1 MLNLDIPEISF
12 TQKYFW
18 CVRNCRGCFVM
29 LERRRVA
36 SGSSGNVIVVS
47 GLHRL
52 QSGRFCVTFLL
63 LKFLTSH
70 LSVLFMFS
78 IQIVITCKIAALVD
92 IRWEMAVEKIW
103 VEAMG
108 SKCVHSFKKKKER
121 VLTFKKM
128 TVSYAGEGPPSTSPS
143 PNLPHVRG
151 QNCLILARF
160 MDTVGNTLW
169 YSHYTLIVKL
179 LRDNQVNAY

>member
-1 MLNLDIPEISF
+1 
-12 TQKYFW
+12 
-18 CVRNCRGCFVM
+18 M

-78 IQIVITCKIAALVD
+78 IQIVITCEIAALVD
-92 IRWEMAVEKIW
+92 IR
-103 VEAMG
+103 
-108 SKCVHSFKKKKER
+108 
-121 VLTFKKM
+121 
-128 TVSYAGEGPPSTSPS
+128 
-143 PNLPHVRG
+143 
-151 QNCLILARF
+151 
-160 MDTVGNTLW
+160 
-169 YSHYTLIVKL
+169 
-179 LRDNQVNAY
+179 

>member
-108 SKCVHSFKKKKER
+108 SKYVYSFNPRKSTNIWENDR
-121 VLTFKKM
+121 VLCWWRTTF
-128 TVSYAGEGPPSTSPS
+128 YLPIPQPPSCQRSELL
-143 PNLPHVRG
+143 NLSQVYG
-151 QNCLILARF
+151 YCWEYLVIF
-160 MDTVGNTLW
+160 TL
-169 YSHYTLIVKL
+169 YV
-179 LRDNQVNAY
+179 DC